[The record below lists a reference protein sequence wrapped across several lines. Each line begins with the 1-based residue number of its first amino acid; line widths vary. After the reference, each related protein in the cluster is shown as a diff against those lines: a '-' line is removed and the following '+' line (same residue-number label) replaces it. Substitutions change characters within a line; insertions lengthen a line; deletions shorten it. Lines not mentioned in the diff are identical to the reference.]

1 MTNLT
6 YSRVASF
13 QKRLIRAGL
22 FACMLLV
29 LPLMASAQAIYPEDG
44 WWWNPDESGRGYLME
59 RQDDTIFMTSFHY
72 SDLGE
77 PEWLMI
83 IGDFVPDTESESII
97 GTMTGQVLRAT
108 DGQCI
113 GCDYTTP
120 IESISEQDPAV
131 LTFYSNQAATLEW
144 SQETVDIERFLW
156 AWEDSVAQLEGNW
169 VLVTVPVEGDPTAI
183 IATIF
188 DTQGSTYITDSEGI
202 ELGSID
208 VVEGELLLSMNSMSE
223 LLPILVPE
231 TKRFFAGSADGSSDV
246 VMGLRI
252 DDLPLAGVNE
262 GNTDSETPDWTDE
275 THSKNV
281 DPNFAEVFDDDQ
293 VKRLDF
299 VVTTERWQSML
310 DDMTSNYGEFGQ
322 RSPGGLIDGAEDP
335 IFVPA
340 DVFYNGTQWYEV
352 GIRFK
357 GNSSLQSS
365 WEQGIL
371 KLSFK
376 LDFDEFEDD
385 YPQIDNQRFYGF
397 KKFSL
402 KNNYDDES
410 LLREKVAADVFANA
424 GLAVSHTAFYELYV
438 DHGNGPEYFGLYTL
452 VEEVDGPVIDT
463 HFSDDDGNLYKP
475 EGDGASFAENSF
487 DEESF
492 EKKTNEDEED
502 WSDILALFSALHS
515 DTNNSDSASWRASLE
530 SVFDVDVFLKYLAV
544 NQVIQNWDTYGLMTH
559 NYYLYNNPDNSQLT
573 WIPWDNNEALQE
585 GKMGGALQL
594 DFSNMQPEAW
604 PLIGKIYADDTY
616 RAKYNEY
623 ISQVIDGPFDTDTI
637 QATYDYYAALVQP
650 YAEAEIAGYSFLDN
664 TNDFTQAVAEL
675 KAHAVS
681 RAAAVESY
689 LNGG

>member
-246 VMGLRI
+246 VMGL
-252 DDLPLAGVNE
+252 
-262 GNTDSETPDWTDE
+262 
-275 THSKNV
+275 
-281 DPNFAEVFDDDQ
+281 
-293 VKRLDF
+293 
-299 VVTTERWQSML
+299 
-310 DDMTSNYGEFGQ
+310 
-322 RSPGGLIDGAEDP
+322 
-335 IFVPA
+335 
-340 DVFYNGTQWYEV
+340 
-352 GIRFK
+352 
-357 GNSSLQSS
+357 
-365 WEQGIL
+365 
-371 KLSFK
+371 
-376 LDFDEFEDD
+376 
-385 YPQIDNQRFYGF
+385 
-397 KKFSL
+397 
-402 KNNYDDES
+402 
-410 LLREKVAADVFANA
+410 
-424 GLAVSHTAFYELYV
+424 ELMV
-438 DHGNGPEYFGLYTL
+438 
-452 VEEVDGPVIDT
+452 
-463 HFSDDDGNLYKP
+463 
-475 EGDGASFAENSF
+475 
-487 DEESF
+487 
-492 EKKTNEDEED
+492 
-502 WSDILALFSALHS
+502 LH
-515 DTNNSDSASWRASLE
+515 
-530 SVFDVDVFLKYLAV
+530 
-544 NQVIQNWDTYGLMTH
+544 
-559 NYYLYNNPDNSQLT
+559 
-573 WIPWDNNEALQE
+573 
-585 GKMGGALQL
+585 
-594 DFSNMQPEAW
+594 
-604 PLIGKIYADDTY
+604 
-616 RAKYNEY
+616 
-623 ISQVIDGPFDTDTI
+623 
-637 QATYDYYAALVQP
+637 
-650 YAEAEIAGYSFLDN
+650 
-664 TNDFTQAVAEL
+664 
-675 KAHAVS
+675 
-681 RAAAVESY
+681 
-689 LNGG
+689 